1 LGVVRSPISARCAP
15 SMSETWALLVP
26 ATFGLLGALAGG
38 YLTYRSALAA
48 ERRTERR
55 DARAAL
61 VALLDSVLEV
71 DPDATR
77 HRKSARQAVS
87 LLMAQG
93 LPSDVAVDL
102 LDAASHWARLLPDL
116 QRVHWTSTGE
126 SSPPSPMG
134 DAVKMG
140 PDVRRLYAAA
150 VTALLSWLDAAPLR
164 RRWSA
169 ERLGESCT
177 TWMRCSP
184 GATWMLEAGSVAVAG
199 VHWCA

>member
-1 LGVVRSPISARCAP
+1 
-15 SMSETWALLVP
+15 MSETWALLLP
-26 ATFGLLGALAGG
+26 AAFGLLGTLAGG

-48 ERRTERR
+48 DRRTERR

-77 HRKSARQAVS
+77 HRESARQAAS

-102 LDAASHWARLLPDL
+102 LAAASHWARLLPDL
-116 QRVHWTSTGE
+116 QKVHWASTGE

-150 VTALLSWLDAAPLR
+150 VTALLSWLDAVPLL

-169 ERLGESCT
+169 ERLRGIVRYLDEVLS
-177 TWMRCSP
+177 RRDL
-184 GATWMLEAGSVAVAG
+184 GA
-199 VHWCA
+199 

>member
-1 LGVVRSPISARCAP
+1 
-15 SMSETWALLVP
+15 MSETWALLLP
-26 ATFGLLGALAGG
+26 AAFGLLGTLAGG

-77 HRKSARQAVS
+77 HRESARQAVS

-116 QRVHWTSTGE
+116 QRANWASTGK
-126 SSPPSPMG
+126 SSPLGPEGLS
-134 DAVKMG
+134 VKTG
-140 PDVRRLYAAA
+140 PDVRRHYAAA
-150 VTALLSWLDAAPLR
+150 VEALLSWLDAAPLLR
-164 RRWSA
+164 RRSA
-169 ERLGESCT
+169 ARLRGIV
-177 TWMRCSP
+177 RQLDDVLFRHDVD
-184 GATWMLEAGSVAVAG
+184 A
-199 VHWCA
+199 